1 MTTIL
6 ATRRLLLPAATLS
19 LTALLVGCTSGEST
33 SSPATAD
40 ATATT
45 ATTATSA
52 AKEPVEVRV
61 AHQRLAVSHDG
72 GVTIVDVTPGSEPRE
87 LTTVDAE
94 GYLRLNPAGDD
105 RHVFVSTAEGFQVLD
120 MGAWSEGHDDHFH
133 HYAGDPALTD
143 RVIKASKPGHVV
155 AGEGH
160 VVLFDDGTGEVT
172 TLDTAA
178 TDLPVT
184 SAFTLTP
191 HHGIAVPSGH
201 DYLVTTVGDDGKTRT
216 GIAVVDVNGK
226 ELQAFH
232 ECPGTHGAAEAH
244 NAVLFGCTD
253 GALIWKNGAT
263 SKVAAP
269 DAYGRIGN
277 QASVPS
283 SPIVLGDY
291 KVDKDADLERPTR
304 VTLIDTRTGDL
315 KLVELGTSYTFRSLG
330 MSESGTPVVLG
341 TDGSLHILDA
351 ESGTVAR
358 TIPVLGEWEESL
370 EWQDPRPTLLI
381 DGETAY
387 VTDSATKELFVIDLQ
402 SGETTATL
410 TLSHVPDEVTG
421 A

>member
-1 MTTIL
+1 MTNVR
-6 ATRRLLLPAATLS
+6 ARRRLLFPAATLTLS
-19 LTALLVGCTSGEST
+19 ALLVGCTSGQST
-33 SSPATAD
+33 P
-40 ATATT
+40 TT
-45 ATTATSA
+45 SEAPSAAVA

-61 AHQRLAVSHDG
+61 AQQRLAISHDG
-72 GVTIVDVTPGSEPRE
+72 GVTVVDVTPGTQPRE
-87 LTTVDAE
+87 LATIEAD

-105 RHVFVSTAEGFQVLD
+105 RHVFVSTNEGFRALD
-120 MGAWSEGHDDHFH
+120 LGAWTEPHDDHAH
-133 HYAGDPALTD
+133 HYAGDPVLTD
-143 RVIKASKPGHVV
+143 RLITASKPGHVV

-178 TDLPVT
+178 AELPTT
-184 SAFTLTP
+184 STFTLTP

-216 GIAVVDVNGK
+216 GIAVVDVDGTQ
-226 ELQAFH
+226 LQAFP

-253 GALIWKNGAT
+253 GALIWNNGAT
-263 SKVAAP
+263 TKVAAP

-304 VTLIDTRTGDL
+304 VTLIDTATGDL
-315 KLVELGTSYTFRSLG
+315 KLVDLGTSYTFRSLG

-341 TDGSLHILDA
+341 TDGSLHVLDA
-351 ESGTVAR
+351 AAGTVTR

-387 VTDSATKELFVIDLQ
+387 VTDPSTKELFVVDLLT
-402 SGETTATL
+402 GETTSTL
-410 TLSHVPDEVTG
+410 TLSQVPDEVT
-421 A
+421 AA